1 MGRKEMQAVRQHGV
15 PRLRVKAK
23 HLTEIGVEMV
33 DGRVTAVS
41 AEGRPVLDD
50 GRVLDVANVIW
61 CTGFR
66 QTFDWID
73 LPVVGDDGWP
83 REYRGG
89 VDSAPGL
96 FFCGLSFQYAFSSM
110 VLPGAGR
117 DAAYVV
123 KKIAAPARRRKSLLR
138 PEAPH
143 IGIGGCHVSSNVS
156 TGVVP
161 VHFEGARDHRRCR
174 TGSASGGAALAS
186 AASGTVTRQRRR
198 G

>member
-1 MGRKEMQAVRQHGV
+1 MDTASDVGCLCLASLGCKRARTPMGRKEMQAVRHHGV

-23 HLTEIGVEMV
+23 HLTERGVEMV

-41 AEGRPVLDD
+41 ADGRPVLDD
-50 GRVLDVANVIW
+50 GRVLDVANVVW

-89 VDSAPGL
+89 VDSAPASSSAVFVPVRLQLDGL
-96 FFCGLSFQYAFSSM
+96 TG
-110 VLPGAGR
+110 VGR

-123 KKIAAPARRRKSLLR
+123 KKIAAR
-138 PEAPH
+138 AP
-143 IGIGGCHVSSNVS
+143 
-156 TGVVP
+156 
-161 VHFEGARDHRRCR
+161 
-174 TGSASGGAALAS
+174 
-186 AASGTVTRQRRR
+186 
-198 G
+198 